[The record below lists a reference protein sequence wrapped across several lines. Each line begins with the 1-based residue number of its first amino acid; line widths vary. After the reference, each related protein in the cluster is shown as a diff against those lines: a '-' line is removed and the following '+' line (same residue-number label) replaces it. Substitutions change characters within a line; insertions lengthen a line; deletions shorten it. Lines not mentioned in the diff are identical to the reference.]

1 MCSTFHAC
9 PIHAP
14 RISRRTHR
22 CSASTVPR
30 VSFVPLHGRNDTYLL
45 HVTEGVARTLVLE
58 QLYNPIVRPTADIDD
73 LLGLTEVMSS

>member
-1 MCSTFHAC
+1 M
-9 PIHAP
+9 
-14 RISRRTHR
+14 
-22 CSASTVPR
+22 PR